1 MSAQALSH
9 VRLFAIL
16 WTVALQAPLSI
27 GFPSQEYRSGLPFL
41 SPGDLPNPGVEP
53 MSPTL
58 AGEFFTTEPPG
69 QP

>member
-1 MSAQALSH
+1 MSAQSLSH

-27 GFPSQEYRSGLPFL
+27 GFPSQEYRSGFPFL

-58 AGEFFTTEPPG
+58 AGEFFTAEPPG